1 MKSIRS
7 FSRRKQKL
15 KKKVYGK
22 NNICANFTMIFAKLT
37 VDSSF
42 ILRFIEMYSVF
53 NVRNNLS
60 QLEKRVNDSGENQQH
75 EEIKNV

>member
-1 MKSIRS
+1 
-7 FSRRKQKL
+7 
-15 KKKVYGK
+15 
-22 NNICANFTMIFAKLT
+22 MIFAKLT
-37 VDSSF
+37 VDNSF

-75 EEIKNV
+75 EKIKNV